1 MIRPPRRATDQLTD
15 AEALSDRTAGND
27 GATADGVAPA
37 VAPREGA
44 ADERIPNLIG
54 QSVAF
59 RRTVELIQRI
69 ARFDVPVLIAGE
81 TGTGKEL
88 AARAVHYLSG
98 RRAAPFVPLNC
109 GALPD
114 TLAES
119 ELFGCERGAFTDAR
133 TRRPGI
139 ISAAEGG
146 TLLLDEV
153 DSLPARAQASLL
165 RFLQDRTYRPLGG
178 TREKI
183 GDVRV
188 IAAASPKLT
197 SLVQSGQFRSDLAFR
212 LDVVTIEMPALRER
226 PGDAVLLA
234 NHFARRYAR
243 RYGIEPRPIDAA
255 SARWLER
262 QPWPGN
268 VRELENLVLR
278 RMLLCTGS
286 ELVLHP
292 AAEERSES
300 AGGFSLYGVARAAVL
315 NSWERGYLSQ
325 LLARAGGNVTRAAAL
340 AGKERRALGRL
351 LKKHGIDRR
360 AFSAL
365 P

>member
-1 MIRPPRRATDQLTD
+1 VQSPVRNERP
-15 AEALSDRTAGND
+15 ED
-27 GATADGVAPA
+27 G
-37 VAPREGA
+37 
-44 ADERIPNLIG
+44 RIPNLIG
-54 QSVAF
+54 HSAAF

-88 AARAVHYLSG
+88 AARAIHYLSS
-98 RRAAPFVPLNC
+98 RRPAPFVPLNC

-133 TRRPGI
+133 DRRPGI

-153 DSLPARAQASLL
+153 DSLPVRAQSSLL

-188 IAAASPKLT
+188 IAAAGPRLA
-197 SLVQSGQFRSDLAFR
+197 SLVHSGQFRADLAFR
-212 LDVVTIEMPALRER
+212 LDVVTIAMPPLRER
-226 PGDAVLLA
+226 RGDALLLV
-234 NHFARRYAR
+234 NHFVRRYAR
-243 RYGIEPRPIDAA
+243 QYGIEPRPIDAA
-255 SARWLER
+255 TADWVDRYD
-262 QPWPGN
+262 WPGN

-278 RMLLCTGS
+278 RMLLGS
-286 ELVLHP
+286 APELSLVP
-292 AAEERSES
+292 DAEEPRDERK
-300 AGGFSLYGVARAAVL
+300 GLSLYRVAREAMLDA
-315 NSWERGYLSQ
+315 WERGYLSEV
-325 LLARAGGNVTRAAAL
+325 LARAGGNVTRAAEI
-340 AGKERRALGRL
+340 AGKERRALGKL
-351 LKKHGIDRR
+351 LKKHGLDRR
-360 AFSAL
+360 AFSA
-365 P
+365 

>member
-1 MIRPPRRATDQLTD
+1 
-15 AEALSDRTAGND
+15 
-27 GATADGVAPA
+27 
-37 VAPREGA
+37 
-44 ADERIPNLIG
+44 
-54 QSVAF
+54 
-59 RRTVELIQRI
+59 VELIQRI
-69 ARFDVPVLIAGE
+69 ARFDVPVLIEGE

-88 AARAVHYLSG
+88 AARAIHYLSN

-133 TRRPGI
+133 SRRSGI
-139 ISAAEGG
+139 ISAAESG

-188 IAAASPKLT
+188 IAAASPRLA
-197 SLVQSGQFRSDLAFR
+197 SLVESGQFRADLAFR
-212 LDVVTIEMPALRER
+212 LDVLTIEMPALRER
-226 PGDAVLLA
+226 AGDPLLLA
-234 NHFARRYAR
+234 NHFVRRYAR
-243 RYGIEPRPIDAA
+243 QYDLEPRLIDAA
-255 SARWLER
+255 SARWLDRYE
-262 QPWPGN
+262 WPGN

-278 RMLLCTGS
+278 RMLLSTGPQ
-286 ELVLHP
+286 LTLLPVGQDPGDDHD
-292 AAEERSES
+292 
-300 AGGFSLYGVARAAVL
+300 GFSLYRVARDAVL
-315 NSWERGYLSQ
+315 ETWERGYLST
-325 LLARAGGNVTRAAAL
+325 LLARAGGNVTRAAEL
-340 AGKERRALGRL
+340 AGKERRALGKL